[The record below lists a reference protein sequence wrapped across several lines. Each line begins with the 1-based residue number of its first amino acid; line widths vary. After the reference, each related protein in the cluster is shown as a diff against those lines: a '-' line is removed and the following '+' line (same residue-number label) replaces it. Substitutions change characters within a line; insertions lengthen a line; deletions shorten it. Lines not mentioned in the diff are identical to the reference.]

1 MATGERFQLSQ
12 DPQMTILMHTLFT
25 LEDLCGLRV
34 CKCSEEVHLE
44 VDSSQSEDAA
54 ILSCALTTWWEKFS
68 EMAAGR
74 ITREEYKHWRS
85 HYTATG
91 ERFQLSQDP
100 RMTIL
105 MEPLFTLED
114 CYGLRVCKC
123 SGKVHLEVDSS
134 QSEDAATLSRV
145 LIQWWLM
152 FSATTE
158 GILKKE
164 SYDIWRYH
172 YTVVK

>member
-1 MATGERFQLSQ
+1 MATSERFQLSQ
-12 DPQMTILMHTLFT
+12 DPRMTILMHTLFT

-54 ILSCALTTWWEKFS
+54 
-68 EMAAGR
+68 
-74 ITREEYKHWRS
+74 
-85 HYTATG
+85 
-91 ERFQLSQDP
+91 
-100 RMTIL
+100 
-105 MEPLFTLED
+105 
-114 CYGLRVCKC
+114 
-123 SGKVHLEVDSS
+123 
-134 QSEDAATLSRV
+134 TLSRV

-152 FSATTE
+152 FSAMTE

>member
-1 MATGERFQLSQ
+1 MAIGKRIQFFRSLRMMTQKQLGILLGFPEKSADIRIAQ
-12 DPQMTILMHTLFT
+12 YESGSRRPKSDLTIALARVLDVEPNALSVPDMDSCVGLMHTFF
-25 LEDLCGLRV
+25 
-34 CKCSEEVHLE
+34 
-44 VDSSQSEDAA
+44 A
-54 ILSCALTTWWEKFS
+54 
-68 EMAAGR
+68 
-74 ITREEYKHWRS
+74 
-85 HYTATG
+85 
-91 ERFQLSQDP
+91 
-100 RMTIL
+100 
-105 MEPLFTLED
+105 LED